1 MNSRQYCSIY
11 ELSKSPESSW
21 GCLAFSVP
29 LKDNLSFPHPFGGVR
44 IVSLKQQ
51 KSARSTECPHLN
63 QLCTTHC
70 EEKNENEKKER
81 QGQRKKPLAY
91 PYTNFGGV
99 LTIPANLNF
108 GQNSFKVVALS

>member
-29 LKDNLSFPHPFGGVR
+29 LKDDLSFPHPFGGVR

-70 EEKNENEKKER
+70 EEKNENEKKKDR
-81 QGQRKKPLAY
+81 DRGKSPWLTH
-91 PYTNFGGV
+91 TNFGGV

>member
-29 LKDNLSFPHPFGGVR
+29 LKDDLSFPHPFGGVR
-44 IVSLKQQ
+44 IVSVKQQ

-70 EEKNENEKKER
+70 EEKNENEKKTGTEEKAPSLPIY
-81 QGQRKKPLAY
+81 Q
-91 PYTNFGGV
+91 FWWCSD
-99 LTIPANLNF
+99 
-108 GQNSFKVVALS
+108 NSCQPKFWPK